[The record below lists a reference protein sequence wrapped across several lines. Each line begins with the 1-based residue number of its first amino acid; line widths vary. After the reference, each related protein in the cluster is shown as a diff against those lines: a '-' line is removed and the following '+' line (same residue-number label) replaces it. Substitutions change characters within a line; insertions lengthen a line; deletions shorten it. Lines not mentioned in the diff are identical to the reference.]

1 MLARVLHVARNG
13 GGNMNFEL
21 GQVLA
26 SVCACPAEERKPPFV
41 QTLALFGAAWGTPQN
56 EAKASLVVWKRDKFG
71 SRWFRGGSAA
81 LGRKRSASVCRR
93 CPIEQRTTNAYCG
106 RAQDGKSGHG
116 ACNTHIL
123 SENEGSNIDRS
134 HSAKQKVIQGGCLGL
149 KGRQVS
155 NLRMIYSNL
164 NQVWTRLRYSN
175 PSGLYLS
182 AYQ

>member
-41 QTLALFGAAWGTPQN
+41 QTLALFGEAWGTPQN

-106 RAQDGKSGHG
+106 W
-116 ACNTHIL
+116 
-123 SENEGSNIDRS
+123 
-134 HSAKQKVIQGGCLGL
+134 GL
-149 KGRQVS
+149 E
-155 NLRMIYSNL
+155 
-164 NQVWTRLRYSN
+164 
-175 PSGLYLS
+175 S
-182 AYQ
+182 AYCKNDDDEVYLPELRTGSLDMERVTRIFSVRMREVTLTEAIAQSRR